1 MGGECV
7 CWLQVVLNGVSP
19 LTECVNYMSVA
30 KQYSIKQTIFKQLL
44 FLLPSFLAWSNLPAN
59 SQPVGSGVTNGV
71 FNSFASPFPYTDVNG
86 IGTNQLDFSLPDSAP
101 SFFKFDGTSFENVQV
116 GQTFVLGTL
125 SYKNGIGWIGLH
137 TSELA
142 VSSSSSTTT
151 PFNFNQILTEQIGLD
166 MTANGFVVDGV
177 LVLAT
182 PEQAAD
188 ILYFPNRPE
197 LGSFRIYENSTGTVE
212 VLGRFGSLQLAGFGN
227 AISGGFVDPTIDPIP
242 TAPAVSVPESGNI
255 AGLLAISIV
264 GAAST
269 LKRKLK
275 PSQSTEKETT
285 KVS

>member
-1 MGGECV
+1 
-7 CWLQVVLNGVSP
+7 
-19 LTECVNYMSVA
+19 MSVA

-71 FNSFASPFPYTDVNG
+71 FNSLDLIGAPDITYPDVNG

-125 SYKNGIGWIGLH
+125 SYKNGLGFIGGH

-151 PFNFNQILTEQIGLD
+151 PFDFNQILTEQIRLD
-166 MTANGFVVDGV
+166 ITYNFLLVDGV
-177 LVLAT
+177 IFDAT
-182 PEQAAD
+182 PEQQAD

-212 VLGRFGSLQLAGFGN
+212 VLGRFGSLELAGFGN

-242 TAPAVSVPESGNI
+242 TAPAVSVPEPSSI
-255 AGLLAISIV
+255 LSFLALGTL

>member
-1 MGGECV
+1 
-7 CWLQVVLNGVSP
+7 
-19 LTECVNYMSVA
+19 MSVA

-59 SQPVGSGVTNGV
+59 SQPVGSGVTNGI
-71 FNSFASPFPYTDVNG
+71 FNSFAPPFPYTDVSG
-86 IGTNQLDFSLPDSAP
+86 IGTNQLDFSNPDRDP
-101 SFFKFDGTSFENVQV
+101 NFFKFDGTSFENVQV

-125 SYKNGIGWIGLH
+125 SYKNGIGFIDGGLPGRIGASY

-151 PFNFNQILTEQIGLD
+151 PFDFNQILTEQIRLEL
-166 MTANGFVVDGV
+166 TPNFLLVDGV
-177 LVLAT
+177 IFDAT
-182 PEQAAD
+182 PEQQAD

-212 VLGRFGSLQLAGFGN
+212 VLGRFGSLELAGFGN

-242 TAPAVSVPESGNI
+242 TAPAVSVPESRNI